1 MKKKLLI
8 LLLIVALIPAVATT
22 VFADPDWPHQERSIN
37 EMNEFTYHMFFDYIK
52 SQVGDDEAL
61 LAKVTPDYAPMGK
74 RTLQDNGSWLAALK
88 RDNVELVPQGAVKRI
103 IYEGMQTVVQF

>member
-1 MKKKLLI
+1 MDYVTGAFSSVKGFVQRHKVKLGVLAT
-8 LLLIVALIPAVATT
+8 LTAGGVAA
-22 VFADPDWPHQERSIN
+22 
-37 EMNEFTYHMFFDYIK
+37 YYYIK